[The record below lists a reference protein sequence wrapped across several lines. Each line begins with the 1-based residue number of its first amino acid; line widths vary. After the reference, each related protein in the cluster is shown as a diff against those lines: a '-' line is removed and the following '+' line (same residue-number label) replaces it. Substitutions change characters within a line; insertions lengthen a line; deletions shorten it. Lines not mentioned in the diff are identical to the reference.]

1 MRKVL
6 IVIFIIV
13 CLFLCNVSVF
23 ALDSEEDV
31 LPPVDPENYDVYE
44 GEVTLVGDVD
54 ENEGRISTEKIV
66 IYIGIGVLALSS
78 GIFVYKRT
86 KNKNNE
92 E

>member
-6 IVIFIIV
+6 IVIFISV

-44 GEVTLVGDVD
+44 GEVTLAGDVD
-54 ENEGRISTEKIV
+54 ENEDRISTEKIV
-66 IYIGIGVLALSS
+66 ICIGIGVLALSS